1 MSWARVLAVGIAA
14 GFILAVLDGLLNA
27 NPLAQRLYAAY
38 KPITRDSVNA
48 PLGAVFDLLWG
59 VVMAALF
66 VLLAPALPGGAVSK
80 GLAFGGIAWFFRV
93 AMGVAGQAVMFK
105 LPPAA
110 LIYSL
115 LSGLAQMAIIGA
127 IYGLMLRVGQRH

>member
-14 GFILAVLDGLLNA
+14 GFIFAVLDGLQNA
-27 NPLAQRLYAAY
+27 NPVAQRLYAAY
-38 KPITRDSVNA
+38 KPITRESVNA
-48 PLGAVFDLLWG
+48 PLGVAFDLVLA
-59 VVMAALF
+59 VVMAFLF
-66 VLLAPALPGGAVSK
+66 VLLAPALPGGPLTK

-105 LPPAA
+105 LPAES

-115 LSGLAQMAIIGA
+115 VSGLAEMAIIGA
-127 IYGLMLRVGQRH
+127 IYGFMLRQK